1 MTDHAALF
9 ADLAAVAL
17 ELDVRDLRRQIS
29 EGRDDGLR
37 AARYDRSG
45 GRSAEQAS
53 APERWVMEPRRD
65 RTDADL
71 ALLASLERSYVT
83 AIAEIAVR
91 SRSGR
96 PCEDWDEAV
105 HDHRLLAEMDAVGVL
120 ERIPGEKPAKWV
132 LRAGDALHDLEALAR
147 RHATRTPTQDEQH
160 WHEGSN
166 VNDVCAW
173 HLAIHQR
180 HRRPRRP
187 GTNICDTC
195 AALVTAGEG
204 ARPPAW
210 LLEAEIDREAKP
222 KAWTAALS
230 RWLDELGVRRDR
242 SA

>member
-17 ELDVRDLRRQIS
+17 ELDVRDLRRQIA

-71 ALLASLERSYVT
+71 ALLASLERTYVA

-105 HDHRLLAEMDAVGVL
+105 HDHQLLAEMDAVGVL

-132 LRAGDALHDLEALAR
+132 LRAGDALHDLSRLADQHLSRAPKDWERSWTSGLSDEACCRLCLE
-147 RHATRTPTQDEQH
+147 HVNLRTEAKAKRLCQM
-160 WHEGSN
+160 
-166 VNDVCAW
+166 
-173 HLAIHQR
+173 HLR
-180 HRRPRRP
+180 LF
-187 GTNICDTC
+187 NE
-195 AALVTAGEG
+195 AGEVDPPEWLTQEYRRIG
-204 ARPPAW
+204 SPSGPDWKRAR
-210 LLEAEIDREAKP
+210 
-222 KAWTAALS
+222 S
-230 RWLDELGVRRDR
+230 RWLQSEGVQDR
-242 SA
+242 SAS